1 MLSNSEVEEYKQMID
16 KYNKAVASEQAMQE
30 QLSLLKKQAQEILAK
45 YGLKKLS
52 DINQLKT
59 KLEEMETEI
68 KESREAMITYIEAI
82 NSKKEEKSRIL
93 IS

>member
-68 KESREAMITYIEAI
+68 KESQEAMIAYIEAI

>member
-1 MLSNSEVEEYKQMID
+1 MLSNSEVEEYKQMVD
-16 KYNKAVASEQAMQE
+16 KYNKAVATEQAMQE

-68 KESREAMITYIEAI
+68 KESQEAMIAYIEAI
-82 NSKKEEKSRIL
+82 NSKKEEKGRIL

>member
-68 KESREAMITYIEAI
+68 KESREEMIAYIEAI
-82 NSKKEEKSRIL
+82 NSKKEEKGRIL